1 MKKLALILLSVIL
14 CAALLTLASCDKNAA
29 GAGDGTK
36 EATEKDTGVITETV
50 PDTEPVETEAKT
62 PETDALATEPA
73 TEAATEPATEAATEP
88 ATEAATEPATE
99 AATEPAGDD
108 TETIDG
114 LWQSEDQPP
123 EMIQIA
129 TIDDDTIEIEVEI
142 YRYFRFYTEATGGD
156 GVYSFEEDSF
166 NFKGNV
172 LFDGEKVTLEITDF
186 GKWADDSYITGH
198 LDSLDFPIKAYN

>member
-14 CAALLTLASCDKNAA
+14 CASLLTLVSCNKNAA

-62 PETDALATEPA
+62 PETDA
-73 TEAATEPATEAATEP
+73 P

-142 YRYFRFYTEATGGD
+142 YRYFRFYTEATGSD

>member
-88 ATEAATEPATE
+88 A
-99 AATEPAGDD
+99 GDD

-142 YRYFRFYTEATGGD
+142 FRYFRFYTEATGGD

>member
-1 MKKLALILLSVIL
+1 MKKLALILISVIL
-14 CAALLTLASCDKNAA
+14 CASLLTLASCDKNAT
-29 GAGDGTK
+29 GAGDSTK

-62 PETDALATEPA
+62 PEMDAPTTD
-73 TEAATEPATEAATEP
+73 AATEPATEA
-88 ATEAATEPATE
+88 ATE

-123 EMIQIA
+123 ETIRIA

-142 YRYFRFYTEATGGD
+142 FRYFRFYTEATGSD

>member
-36 EATEKDTGVITETV
+36 ETTEKDTGVITETV
-50 PDTEPVETEAKT
+50 PDTEPVETEAKS
-62 PETDALATEPA
+62 PETDVPA

-88 ATEAATEPATE
+88 ATETATEPA
-99 AATEPAGDD
+99 DVD

-142 YRYFRFYTEATGGD
+142 FRYFRFYTEATGGD

-186 GKWADDSYITGH
+186 GKWADDSYITGR

>member
-14 CAALLTLASCDKNAA
+14 CAALLTLASCGKNAA

-62 PETDALATEPA
+62 PETDAPA
-73 TEAATEPATEAATEP
+73 TEAATEPATEP
-88 ATEAATEPATE
+88 ADVE
-99 AATEPAGDD
+99 

-142 YRYFRFYTEATGGD
+142 FRYFRFYTEATGGD

-198 LDSLDFPIKAYN
+198 LDSLEFPIKAYN

>member
-14 CAALLTLASCDKNAA
+14 CASLLTLASCGKNAT

-36 EATEKDTGVITETV
+36 EANEKDTGVITENV
-50 PDTEPVETEAKT
+50 PDTEPVETEAKS
-62 PETDALATEPA
+62 PETDA
-73 TEAATEPATEAATEP
+73 
-88 ATEAATEPATE
+88 PATE

-186 GKWADDSYITGH
+186 GKWADDSYITGR